1 MVDLDSSLISAII
14 GAFIGIFG
22 TILVYY
28 LGKKRMKVAYEKI
41 SVSTMMN
48 IDSKIRDKI
57 KVEYENKPINN
68 IYSFNVKIK
77 NTGNT
82 VIEKL
87 PILFEFD
94 SNTKILG
101 NNIKT
106 IPEREFII
114 EKKDVDKESE
124 IKYEIDFLNPNDL
137 IFFSFLTA
145 NNESEYLKLYARA
158 KGLNFYESRIVSKD
172 ELIKEILSNIYFL
185 DVYPIIS
192 PFRFRRVK

>member
-1 MVDLDSSLISAII
+1 MVDLDASLVSAII
-14 GAFIGIFG
+14 GAIIGIFG

-28 LGKKRMKVAYEKI
+28 LSKKRLKVAYEKT
-41 SVSTMMN
+41 SVSSMM
-48 IDSKIRDKI
+48 DVSYKIKDKI

-82 VIEKL
+82 VVEKL

-101 NNIKT
+101 ANIKT
-106 IPEREFII
+106 IPKREFNI

-124 IKYEIDFLNPNDL
+124 IKYEIDFLNPNDQ
-137 IFFSFLTA
+137 IFFSFLTSD
-145 NNESEYLKLYARA
+145 NESEYLKLYARA
-158 KGLNFYESRIVSKD
+158 KGLNFYESRLVSTK
-172 ELIKEILSNIYFL
+172 ELIKEIA
-185 DVYPIIS
+185 
-192 PFRFRRVK
+192 VKIAENSTYLVRI

>member
-1 MVDLDSSLISAII
+1 MVKCMIDLNSSLVSAII
-14 GAFIGIFG
+14 GAVIGISG
-22 TILVYY
+22 TILVNH
-28 LGKKRMKVAYEKI
+28 LSKKKMVVIYEKT

-57 KVEYENKPINN
+57 KVEYENKHINN

-106 IPEREFII
+106 MPEREFII
-114 EKKDVDKESE
+114 EKIDVDKASD

-137 IFFSFLTA
+137 IYLSFLTA
-145 NNESEYLKLYARA
+145 DNESESLKVYARA
-158 KGLNFYESRIVSKD
+158 KGLKFYESRIISKR
-172 ELIKEILSNIYFL
+172 ELLEEF
-185 DVYPIIS
+185 IS
-192 PFRFRRVK
+192 DISSGVVIRIN